1 MNKNNKKIIIIFTAA
16 IILLLFVMSLVPKQD
31 KNVTKPV
38 AQDSEL
44 GEEILPQKISEVP
57 AREIISVVKV
67 APQNKED
74 IQNGINATLLIPGQT
89 YNTTI
94 PEGKNVYELMTFISS
109 DNEEDSRFT
118 FQERE
123 HQGLGYFVYEING
136 IKGKS
141 GAYWIYYIN
150 GKEANVGI
158 SKYIVKNGDVI
169 EWKQE

>member
-1 MNKNNKKIIIIFTAA
+1 MLVFAM
-16 IILLLFVMSLVPKQD
+16 FLVPRQD
-31 KNVTKPV
+31 KSVAKPV

-44 GEEILPQKISEVP
+44 GEEILPQKISEIPVK
-57 AREIISVVKV
+57 EIISTPEVVS
-67 APQNKED
+67 QNKED
-74 IQNGINATLLIPGQT
+74 VQDTIKATLIIQGQN
-89 YNTTI
+89 YNTNI
-94 PEGKNVYELMTFISS
+94 PEGKNVYEFMTFLSQE
-109 DNEEDSRFT
+109 NKEETRFT
-118 FQERE
+118 FKARE
-123 HQGLGYFVYEING
+123 HSGLGYFVYEING